1 MESFQGLDGWGS
13 ARESKVMEPRFFI
26 LFLFTMYMCI
36 SLSLG
41 SGHLHTCRPRHQI
54 TFMPVRQIWQ
64 PVSGM
69 ADAVIALGWGLT
81 GLYPDF
87 HFLQDWANFWLT
99 DLFWHEKHRSVIVFV
114 DLCFILQKYRIQK
127 YSVCKWHLYEW
138 IFWRWILTQREGE
151 WLLLAATTAC
161 YLIDVLVLERRRKI
175 DSKEKLTNLISNW
188 CQDKANSNPACSASY
203 SLGLTKQQ

>member
-138 IFWRWILTQREGE
+138 IFWRWILTQRKLR
-151 WLLLAATTAC
+151 WLNDSIFFLK
-161 YLIDVLVLERRRKI
+161 IDVLVFEISRET
-175 DSKEKLTNLISNW
+175 DQEKFTNLVLNW
-188 CQDKANSNPACSASY
+188 CHRKKNSHLPHSAP
-203 SLGLTKQQ
+203 